1 MFDHFSRNDMII
13 SILRRS
19 LQQFWLGLLG
29 GKGKGS
35 KGVHDKVDPKEL
47 DCMERGLSC
56 SQGGD
61 KNSEKSIHVNG
72 ELELEETLDV
82 VKDISTP

>member
-1 MFDHFSRNDMII
+1 
-13 SILRRS
+13 
-19 LQQFWLGLLG
+19 
-29 GKGKGS
+29 
-35 KGVHDKVDPKEL
+35 
-47 DCMERGLSC
+47 MERGLSC

-82 VKDISTP
+82 IKDISTP